1 MGGLDVL
8 IVEDDADM
16 RVVLGEV
23 LRRAGH
29 AVYEA
34 MHGQHALDLL
44 RADCRPN
51 LILLD
56 IIMPVMDGL
65 TFLRRKQSLQRI
77 THIPV
82 VVVSATAEPRI
93 SGACCV
99 LHKPVDPDDLVET
112 VTKYA
117 AA

>member
-1 MGGLDVL
+1 MAGLDVL

-16 RVVLGEV
+16 RAVLAEV
-23 LRRAGH
+23 LRWEGH

-34 MHGQHALDLL
+34 THGQDALDLL
-44 RADCRPN
+44 GADCRPH

-56 IIMPVMDGL
+56 ILMPVMDGL
-65 TFLRRKQSLQRI
+65 TFLRRKQSLPRI

-82 VVVSATAEPRI
+82 VVVSATAEASI

-99 LHKPVDPDDLVET
+99 LRKPVDPGELVET
-112 VTKYA
+112 VTRYA